1 MTIDS
6 GWVAALATLVSALI
20 ITVTAVIAV
29 RQLRHNRNANDI
41 VVYLRLIDTMDSP
54 PMLEARRSIAEIG
67 QRIEEDPTY
76 LDRLEDPA
84 FVPDE
89 FRNVGLLLG
98 FLEHISVLVTR
109 GGVAESLVLAE
120 YADNF
125 AAMWEAMR
133 PAILRRRIAFGP
145 HTGRAFEHLAMRA
158 KRYIDSGQMDRE
170 YGALERD
177 PRDAVTAPVPASRQD
192 ASSAR

>member
-54 PMLEARRSIAEIG
+54 TMLEARRSIAEIG
-67 QRIEEDPTY
+67 RRIAEDPAY
-76 LDRLEDPA
+76 LDRLENPS

-89 FRNVGLLLG
+89 FRNVGLLLA
-98 FLEHISVLVTR
+98 FLEHISVLVTK

-133 PAILRRRIAFGP
+133 PAILRRRKAFGS

-177 PRDAVTAPVPASRQD
+177 PRDTR
-192 ASSAR
+192 